1 MEKQTDDRSV
11 KSKNKKQTRKKNK
24 ADSTENQDLN
34 VNQLECDVKNHK
46 TNEQKVINEQK
57 LNNEQKLIDD
67 QKPDIFNN
75 FKISI
80 EINILAVILFLSA
93 LSSRFFKLDQ
103 PRNVVFDELH
113 HGKYVSL
120 YMKRTFFFDTHPPLG
135 KQLIA
140 AVAYLYNY
148 NGQFKFERIGSEFS
162 DDVPLFGLRFVP
174 ALCGSLIIPVA
185 YQLMLELGC
194 RHWCAAL
201 AAFLLLCENTL
212 LTQSRFILMESI
224 LIFFTL
230 CGLLFVL
237 KYKRLNMKSPWA
249 LTYLIIASVCL
260 TMATCVKYV
269 GLLSWLLSLWIIC
282 RDFWVNHLGDKRLS
296 DFTIFFC
303 VILRCIITFLISIA
317 IYFSVFFI
325 HLIILNKAGPHDSVM
340 TSAFQAS
347 LEGGLAS
354 ITKGQP
360 LHVSHGSQITLRHTH
375 GRTCWLHSHTHV
387 YPIKY
392 ADKRGSS
399 HQQQVTCYTFKD
411 VNNWWIVKRPER
423 NTLAVENTKDPDGI
437 KHGDIIQLVHGMT
450 SRALNSHDVAAPVSP
465 QNQEVSCYID
475 YNVSMPAQNLWKVEI
490 INRDQFGDVWQAIN
504 SQVILTH
511 LNSTQAL
518 KFSGRQLPDWGFNQ
532 HEVVTDKIIFQDD
545 TVWNV
550 EEHRYTK
557 SENEKER
564 ERELVAAEMIPSK
577 GTKLGLWERFWEL
590 QYKII
595 FSSPNTQNVHSH
607 MYSSE
612 PLDWPLMVRGV
623 AYWLS
628 EHDNGQIHLLGNI
641 IVWYSS
647 TLCLLLYL
655 SFFAFYL
662 LRQRRQIYDLSL
674 DEWEQFK
681 TIGEVLLV
689 GYGLHYIPYF
699 FIDRTLFLHH
709 YLPALVFKILL
720 CAAFLQ
726 HLANIVKTKLI
737 PRFIFHLSLCIWILS
752 VMYVFKKFIVF
763 SYGTTPLTSKEVFK
777 LRWKDTW
784 DFIIHKP

>member
-1 MEKQTDDRSV
+1 
-11 KSKNKKQTRKKNK
+11 
-24 ADSTENQDLN
+24 
-34 VNQLECDVKNHK
+34 
-46 TNEQKVINEQK
+46 
-57 LNNEQKLIDD
+57 
-67 QKPDIFNN
+67 
-75 FKISI
+75 
-80 EINILAVILFLSA
+80 
-93 LSSRFFKLDQ
+93 
-103 PRNVVFDELH
+103 
-113 HGKYVSL
+113 
-120 YMKRTFFFDTHPPLG
+120 MKRTFFFDTHPPLG

-140 AVAYLYNY
+140 AVAYLSNY
-148 NGQFKFERIGSEFS
+148 DGQFKFERIGSEFS

-185 YQLMLELGC
+185 YQLMIELGC

-224 LIFFTL
+224 LIFFIL

-237 KYKRLNMKSPWA
+237 KYRRLNMKSPNA
-249 LTYLIIASVCL
+249 LVYLTIASICL

-269 GLLSWLLSLWIIC
+269 GFLSWLLCIWIIC

-296 DFTIFFC
+296 DLTVFSCATLRFMIIFSMTIS
-303 VILRCIITFLISIA
+303 V
-317 IYFSVFFI
+317 YFSVFFI
-325 HLIILNKAGPHDSVM
+325 HLVILNKAGPHDSVM

-411 VNNWWIVKRPER
+411 VNNWWIIKRPEI
-423 NTLAVENTKDPDGI
+423 NTLAVENTKDPDSI

-475 YNVSMPAQNLWKVEI
+475 YNVTMPAQNLWKVEI

-504 SQVILTH
+504 SQVVLIH
-511 LNSTQAL
+511 FNSTQAL

-532 HEVVTDKIIFQDD
+532 HEVVTDKVIFQDD

-590 QYKII
+590 QYKVI

-641 IVWYSS
+641 VIWYSS
-647 TLCLLLYL
+647 TFCLLLYL
-655 SFFAFYL
+655 SFFVFYL
-662 LRQRRQIYDLSL
+662 LRQRRQIYDLSY

-681 TIGEVLLV
+681 LIGEVLVV
-689 GYGLHYIPYF
+689 GYGLNYIPYF

-720 CAAFLQ
+720 CAAFIQ
-726 HLANIVKTKLI
+726 HLANIFRTKLML
-737 PRFIFHLSLCIWILS
+737 RFIFHLSLCVWILS
-752 VMYVFKKFIVF
+752 VMK
-763 SYGTTPLTSKEVFK
+763 
-777 LRWKDTW
+777 
-784 DFIIHKP
+784 

>member
-1 MEKQTDDRSV
+1 MTCQPKLLDYQNSKAEK
-11 KSKNKKQTRKKNK
+11 N
-24 ADSTENQDLN
+24 DLN
-34 VNQLECDVKNHK
+34 IKRLSD
-46 TNEQKVINEQK
+46 NEQKDLIIKQQIDDELFSKIKYNDKYKQIICKEKSNDEQK
-57 LNNEQKLIDD
+57 Q
-67 QKPDIFNN
+67 DIFNN

-80 EINILAVILFLSA
+80 EINILAVVLFLSA
-93 LSSRFFKLDQ
+93 VSSRFFKLNQ

-135 KQLIA
+135 KQLISA
-140 AVAYLYNY
+140 AAYFCNY
-148 NGQFKFERIGSEFS
+148 EGDYKFERIGSEFS
-162 DDVPLFGLRFVP
+162 ENVPLFGLRFVP

-212 LTQSRFILMESI
+212 LTQSRFILMESM

-237 KYKRLNMKSPWA
+237 KYKRSNMKSSTA
-249 LTYLIIASVCL
+249 LLFLACASIFL
-260 TMATCVKYV
+260 TAATCVKYV
-269 GLLSWLLSLWIIC
+269 GLFSWFLSFWIIC
-282 RDFWVNHLGDKRLS
+282 RDYWVNHLSDKRLS
-296 DFTIFFC
+296 DFTVAAC
-303 VILRCIITFLISIA
+303 AILRVLITITISVMV
-317 IYFSVFFI
+317 YVSVFFV
-325 HLIILNKAGPHDSVM
+325 HLMILNKAGPHDSVM

-360 LHVSHGSQITLRHTH
+360 LNVAHGSQITLRHTH

-411 VNNWWIVKRPER
+411 VNNWWIVKRPGK
-423 NTLAVENTKDPDGI
+423 NSLAVENTKEPDGI
-437 KHGDIIQLVHGMT
+437 QHGDFIQLVHGMT

-490 INRDQFGDVWQAIN
+490 LNREQFGNTWQAIN
-504 SQVILTH
+504 SRVMLIHFNT
-511 LNSTQAL
+511 SQAL

-532 HEVVTDKIIFQDD
+532 HEIVTDKVLHQDD

-557 SENEKER
+557 SENEKDR
-564 ERELVAAEMIPSK
+564 ERELVNAEMIPTK
-577 GTKLGLWERFWEL
+577 GTKLSLWERFWEL

-595 FSSPNTQNVHSH
+595 FSSPATQNIHSH
-607 MYSSE
+607 MYSSD
-612 PLDWPLMVRGV
+612 PLEWPLMVRGV

-628 EHDNGQIHLLGNI
+628 ENDNGQIHLLGNI
-641 IVWYSS
+641 VIWYSS
-647 TLCLLLYL
+647 TLCVLFY
-655 SFFAFYL
+655 SFFFIFYL
-662 LRQRRQIYDLSL
+662 LRQRRKIYDLSE

-681 TIGEVLLV
+681 YIGEVLMV
-689 GYGLHYIPYF
+689 GYIMHYLPYF
-699 FIDRTLFLHH
+699 FMDRTLFLHH

-720 CAAFLQ
+720 CAAFMQ
-726 HLANIVKTKLI
+726 HLANIVRSNMTL
-737 PRFIFHLSLCIWILS
+737 RFAFHLSLCMWILC

-763 SYGTTPLTSKEVFK
+763 SYGTSPLTAKDVFK
-777 LRWKDTW
+777 LRWKETW
-784 DFIIHKP
+784 DFIVHKP

>member
-1 MEKQTDDRSV
+1 MEKLIDDRVV
-11 KSKNKKQTRKKNK
+11 KSRNKKQTKKNK
-24 ADSTENQDLN
+24 SDSVEKQENK
-34 VNQLECDVKNHK
+34 VECISKNHDV
-46 TNEQKVINEQK
+46 NEQNLINKEQ
-57 LNNEQKLIDD
+57 
-67 QKPDIFNN
+67 PDIFNN
-75 FKISI
+75 FKINI
-80 EINILAVILFLSA
+80 EINVLAVILFLSA
-93 LSSRFFKLDQ
+93 VSSRFFKLNQ

-140 AVAYLYNY
+140 AVAYLSNY
-148 NGQFKFERIGSEFS
+148 DGQFKFERIGSEFS

-185 YQLMLELGC
+185 YQLMIELGC

-224 LIFFTL
+224 LIFFIL

-237 KYKRLNMKSPWA
+237 KYRRLNMKSPNA
-249 LTYLIIASVCL
+249 LVYLTIASICL

-269 GLLSWLLSLWIIC
+269 GFLSWLLCIWIIC

-296 DFTIFFC
+296 DLTVFSCATLRFMIIFSMTIS
-303 VILRCIITFLISIA
+303 V
-317 IYFSVFFI
+317 YFSVFFI
-325 HLIILNKAGPHDSVM
+325 HLVILNKAGPHDSVM

-411 VNNWWIVKRPER
+411 VNNWWIIKRPEI
-423 NTLAVENTKDPDGI
+423 NTLAVENTKDPDSI

-475 YNVSMPAQNLWKVEI
+475 YNVTMPAQNLWKVEI

-504 SQVILTH
+504 SQVVLIH
-511 LNSTQAL
+511 FNSTQAL

-532 HEVVTDKIIFQDD
+532 HEVVTDKVIFQDD

-590 QYKII
+590 QYKVI

-641 IVWYSS
+641 VIWYSS
-647 TLCLLLYL
+647 TFCLLLYL
-655 SFFAFYL
+655 SFFVFYL
-662 LRQRRQIYDLSL
+662 LRQRRQIYDLSY

-681 TIGEVLLV
+681 LIGEVLVV
-689 GYGLHYIPYF
+689 GYGLNYIPYF

-720 CAAFLQ
+720 CAAFIQ
-726 HLANIVKTKLI
+726 HLANIFRTKLML
-737 PRFIFHLSLCIWILS
+737 RFIFHLSLCVWILS
-752 VMYVFKKFIVF
+752 VI
-763 SYGTTPLTSKEVFK
+763 
-777 LRWKDTW
+777 
-784 DFIIHKP
+784 